1 MLVAVTGSNGFVG
14 RHLCRALRQS
24 GYQVRAIQRQV
35 EPNVFLIKDLM
46 DLKNLN
52 KALSGVDVII
62 HCASKVHSNQ
72 NVSKENI
79 EKYKSIN
86 VQATEKIALQAVK
99 ANIKR
104 FIFISSIKVNGEL
117 TKNRGVFTN
126 KSNPSPKDLYA
137 KSKFEAEQKL
147 LEISNNSNL
156 EVVIIRPPLIY
167 GPEVG
172 ANFLSLIK
180 LVYYG
185 IPLPFMNIKNKRS
198 IIYVGNLV
206 NFISSCITNISA
218 KNKIFLVS
226 DTKNISTPDLI
237 CLISKN
243 FKKRPRLFKFP
254 VILLKI
260 VSYFTFTKSKL
271 SRLLESLEIDPTD
284 TYEEMIWTPPFT
296 TNEGLADTINWFI
309 NSKKNRK

>member
-14 RHLCRALRQS
+14 KHLCRSLRES
-24 GYQVRAIQRQV
+24 GYQVRPIQRQL
-35 EPNVFLIKDLM
+35 ERHVFVIKDLT
-46 DLKNLN
+46 DIKNLN

-72 NVSKENI
+72 NLSKENI
-79 EKYKSIN
+79 EKYNSIN
-86 VQATEKIALQAVK
+86 VKATEKIALQAVK

-117 TKNRGVFTN
+117 TKNRNSFTN
-126 KSNPSPKDLYA
+126 KSNPNPHDLYA
-137 KSKFEAEQKL
+137 KSKLEAEQKL
-147 LEISNNSNL
+147 LEISNSTNL
-156 EVVIIRPPLIY
+156 EVVIIRPPLVY

-180 LVYYG
+180 LVDFG

-206 NFISSCITNISA
+206 DFISSCIENISA

-226 DTKNISTPDLI
+226 DIKNISTPDLI
-237 CLISKN
+237 RLIYKN
-243 FKKRPRLFKFP
+243 FKKRPRLYKFP

-260 VSYFTFTKSKL
+260 ISYLTFTRSRL
-271 SRLLESLEIDPTD
+271 SRLLESLEIDPTE
-284 TYEEMIWTPPFT
+284 TYEEMMWTPPFT
-296 TNEGLADTINWFI
+296 TNEGLADTIDWFI
-309 NSKKNRK
+309 KKNKK